1 MKSLQRIFAIVLK
14 EIRQLRRD
22 RLTFGMIVGIPVM
35 QLLLFGY
42 AINTDVRHLSAA
54 VADLSSTAASRQLV
68 MDLANTQVIDIQ
80 YQVADTDAL
89 ERLMRQGRI
98 SVGIFIP
105 GDFERRLQQPE
116 RAAAQLL
123 IDGSD
128 NIVQGA
134 AALLARSA
142 RTSPY
147 NDQPPVMELRTYYN
161 PERRS
166 PVNTVPGLVGIILTM
181 TMTLF
186 TAVAIVRERE
196 RGNLELLITTPVR
209 SSELMLAKILPYV
222 FIGLI
227 QVSLVLLLG
236 HLLFAVPLRGALMN
250 VYWVSLVFIVANLAH
265 GPGHLDARA
274 DPVPGHADDLL
285 HPAAVDPAVRFHVP
299 VRRHAQA
306 SPVDRRSAAD
316 DPLHAPDPRGGA
328 ARRLSGGAVSG
339 TLHPSRIHRGGDD
352 RGGEALPEAVGLER
366 VEPDCLTGQSGR
378 GRKSEVAGEL
388 PVEAVGDLR
397 AWSVQVNDEF
407 QVQILPSVAG

>member
-1 MKSLQRIFAIVLK
+1 VKSLQRIFAVVLK

-54 VADLSSTAASRQLV
+54 VVDLSSTAASRQLV
-68 MDLANTQVIDIQ
+68 TQLANTQVIDIN
-80 YQVADTDAL
+80 YQAADTVEL

-105 GDFERRLQQPE
+105 GDYERRLQQPE
-116 RAAAQLL
+116 RAAVQLL

-147 NDQPPVMELRTYYN
+147 DDQPPLMELRTYYN

-209 SSELMLAKILPYV
+209 SWELMLAKILPYV
-222 FIGLI
+222 LIGLI

-236 HLLFAVPLRGALMN
+236 HLLFAVPLRGALIN
-250 VYWVSLVFIVANLAH
+250 VYWVSLLFIVANLAL
-265 GPGHLDARA
+265 GLVISTLAQTQFQA
-274 DPVPGHADDLL
+274 MQMTFFILL
-285 HPAAVDPAVRFHVP
+285 P
-299 VRRHAQA
+299 
-306 SPVDRRSAAD
+306 SI
-316 DPLHAPDPRGGA
+316 L
-328 ARRLSGGAVSG
+328 LSGFMFPFDGMPWPAQWLAEVLPMTHFMRLIRGVVLRGASLAELSSELAILG
-339 TLHPSRIHRGGDD
+339 AFI
-352 RGGEALPEAVGLER
+352 AVAMTIAVLR
-366 VEPDCLTGQSGR
+366 F
-378 GRKSEVAGEL
+378 RKRL
-388 PVEAVGDLR
+388 D
-397 AWSVQVNDEF
+397 
-407 QVQILPSVAG
+407 